1 MEKVL
6 VEIKVTTARS
16 FSWLL
21 QFVAK
26 LRNYGLREVL
36 CPGEGACPSQHAQ
49 LKVARPEIY

>member
-26 LRNYGLREVL
+26 LRNYGPREVM
-36 CPGEGACPSQHAQ
+36 CPGTGACPSQHAQ